1 MANQFT
7 KTKRIKKLPL
17 IAILGNFTRKTVD
30 LTFLILVSKS
40 SIPDHTTAPARL
52 HRPTRFF
59 VLRQE
64 GIGRG
69 GFSEVLA
76 RSVVY
81 GRQT

>member
-30 LTFLILVSKS
+30 LVFLIFV
-40 SIPDHTTAPARL
+40 IPDHTTAPARL
-52 HRPTRFF
+52 QRPTRFF

-64 GIGRG
+64 GIGWG
-69 GFSEVLA
+69 GFAEVLPQ
-76 RSVVY
+76 SIVY